1 MGCGSW
7 AMDIHEC
14 GVVSGIG
21 ISPEAWHVCW
31 ATLVYS
37 HSTTAENIAK
47 GYVVH
52 ITSAGDKSVVTQPS
66 N

>member
-7 AMDIHEC
+7 AMDIHES
-14 GVVSGIG
+14 GVVLGIG
-21 ISPEAWHVCW
+21 ISPAARHVCC

-37 HSTTAENIAK
+37 DSATAENIAK
-47 GYVVH
+47 WYVVL
-52 ITSAGDKSVVTQPS
+52 ITSAGGNSVVTQTY